1 MEKIQKGIE
10 RALFYCLGLKKYERL
25 LIITDDILGNLA
37 NLFYE
42 VARKHQID
50 AAVLKIPAVGM
61 DGSEPPAI
69 VADALHHVDVALIIT
84 RYSMT
89 HTRAREKATHRGTRI
104 ACLPGFTRQM
114 LAGPL
119 MVDYEELK
127 RLSVKMSRYLDSA
140 NTAHLLSNDGSCL
153 TMSLEERAGFA
164 DFGIYTAA
172 KDFGNLPAGEAF
184 IAPVESSA
192 NGKVVI
198 DGSMTRIGLLKSP
211 MTLTFERGLVTKIE
225 GGEEGLLLEAML
237 REAGRGATNLAEL
250 GIGTNPC
257 ATVIGDILNDEKA
270 LGTVHIALGDNLNF
284 GGTVDCRL
292 HIDGVI
298 KKPTLYLDDFLI
310 MEKGVLMV

>member
-1 MEKIQKGIE
+1 
-10 RALFYCLGLKKYERL
+10 
-25 LIITDDILGNLA
+25 
-37 NLFYE
+37 
-42 VARKHQID
+42 
-50 AAVLKIPAVGM
+50 
-61 DGSEPPAI
+61 
-69 VADALHHVDVALIIT
+69 
-84 RYSMT
+84 
-89 HTRAREKATHRGTRI
+89 
-104 ACLPGFTRQM
+104 M
-114 LAGPL
+114 LTGPL

-140 NTAHLLSNDGSCL
+140 NTAHLLSKRRFLSYDVLG
-153 TMSLEERAGFA
+153 RGAGFA

-198 DGSMTRIGLLKSP
+198 DGSMTRIGPLKSP

-257 ATVIGDILNDEKA
+257 ATVIGDILNDEK
-270 LGTVHIALGDNLNF
+270 LWGQFISLWE
-284 GGTVDCRL
+284 
-292 HIDGVI
+292 II
-298 KKPTLYLDDFLI
+298 
-310 MEKGVLMV
+310 